1 MMLDKNRKIIGISQ
15 DEWKRLFARRL
26 KDILNER
33 NMSQS
38 ALARKSGLSVSRIND
53 YLKMKSAPTIFAAV
67 NMANALDMKI
77 NDLISFDRFVHD

>member
-1 MMLDKNRKIIGISQ
+1 MILDKNGKINGISQ

-67 NMANALDMKI
+67 MMADALDMKVS
-77 NDLISFDRFVHD
+77 DLICFDCLVHD